1 MIAVRAGVGD
11 TARRSVRAWQR
22 FWFRTEPA
30 YTVGL
35 VRIAFGLLM
44 TAWTLSLYPSL
55 DDLFGPAGVVPRS
68 PTPDFTWSLFRL
80 LPDDRAVLIGW
91 IVLLAA
97 SLALTVGWHSRL
109 AAILVF
115 VLLVSFERRNPFV
128 MNAGDVLLRIEALF
142 IALAPSGA
150 ALSLDQRRRAGS
162 FWNAEVRPLW
172 AIRLMQIQVSVIYV
186 STVVAKLHG
195 ETWQDG
201 TAVAYSLRQRDL
213 LFFTTPTWI
222 TDTLVISNVL
232 SWGTL
237 VIELA
242 IGLMVWNRRWRPWV
256 LAGGVVLHLCI
267 FVSMAIGLF
276 SLAVF
281 VLYVAFIPSERSKA
295 IADGVAARLHR
306 HRRPAEPVKAA
317 APQAP
322 TGAGRHAKPEP
333 QPEGATRV

>member
-1 MIAVRAGVGD
+1 MIFLRARVDGAVRQSA
-11 TARRSVRAWQR
+11 RAWQR
-22 FWFRTEPA
+22 FWFGTEPA
-30 YTVGL
+30 HTLGL

-44 TAWTLSLYPSL
+44 TAWTLSLYPAL
-55 DDLFGPAGVVPRS
+55 DDLFGPSGVVPRP
-68 PTPDFTWSLFRL
+68 PTSDFTWSLFRM

-142 IALAPSGA
+142 VALAPCGA
-150 ALSLDQRRRAGS
+150 ALSLDQRRRTGS
-162 FWNAEVRPLW
+162 FRNAEVRAVWP
-172 AIRLMQIQVSVIYV
+172 IRLMQIQVSVIYV

-195 ETWQDG
+195 ETWQAG

-213 LFFTTPTWI
+213 LFFTTPSWV
-222 TDTLVISNVL
+222 TDTLLISNLL

-256 LAGGVVLHLCI
+256 LAGGVVLHLSI
-267 FVSMAIGLF
+267 FFSMAIGLF

-281 VLYVAFIPSERSKA
+281 VLYLAFIPCERSKA
-295 IADGVAARLHR
+295 IADSVAARL
-306 HRRPAEPVKAA
+306 PFAKA
-317 APQAP
+317 P
-322 TGAGRHAKPEP
+322 GRHAKREP
-333 QPEGATRV
+333 QPEGATVG